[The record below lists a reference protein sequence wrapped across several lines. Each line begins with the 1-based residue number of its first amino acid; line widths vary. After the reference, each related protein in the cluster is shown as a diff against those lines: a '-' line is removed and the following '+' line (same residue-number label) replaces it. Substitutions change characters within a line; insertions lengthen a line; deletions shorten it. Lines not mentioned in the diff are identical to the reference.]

1 MSEKTNRLLEQASEL
16 VSLDEF
22 DEALNIY
29 TKILK
34 INPNKEMELNKLM
47 EVDKDYAEKFYKKG
61 IVKVVHLLRIGKNSQ
76 ALKLFE
82 RALKIQPTNI
92 DGLIGMGSVLHG
104 QKKFSDATACYDAA
118 LKINPKYPVALAY
131 KGLSLGEQGKIK
143 DALNHFKM
151 ALAVDKDYELAQI
164 SKKKAL
170 ELLKSKKY

>member
-1 MSEKTNRLLEQASEL
+1 
-16 VSLDEF
+16 
-22 DEALNIY
+22 
-29 TKILK
+29 
-34 INPNKEMELNKLM
+34 
-47 EVDKDYAEKFYKKG
+47 
-61 IVKVVHLLRIGKNSQ
+61 
-76 ALKLFE
+76 
-82 RALKIQPTNI
+82 
-92 DGLIGMGSVLHG
+92 MGSVLHG